1 MASAVCSDC
10 FACDVKK
17 MFSSSSAAMN
27 ERTSFV
33 VMNLLGVNLFIG
45 FSVMPFVMYS

>member
-17 MFSSSSAAMN
+17 MLSSSSAAMN
-27 ERTSFV
+27 GTGFV